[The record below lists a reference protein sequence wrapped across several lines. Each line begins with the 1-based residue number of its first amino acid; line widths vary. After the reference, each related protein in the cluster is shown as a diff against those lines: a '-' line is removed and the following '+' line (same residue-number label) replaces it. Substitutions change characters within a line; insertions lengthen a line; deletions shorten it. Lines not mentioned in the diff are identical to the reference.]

1 MTNEEIIEGLQSGKY
16 KIDSL
21 DVFAETGKDN
31 EYKDEVFAKTIKD
44 ALLKKKSAQFN
55 RHKIDKKKVK
65 AKEDIEVIRF
75 YFVLKAG
82 GKDDDR

>member
-1 MTNEEIIEGLQSGKY
+1 MTTQEILEGIESGKY
-16 KIDSL
+16 KIDYL
-21 DVFAETGKDN
+21 DVFAETGKYN
-31 EYKDEVFAKTIKD
+31 EYKDEVFAKVIKD
-44 ALLKKKSAQFN
+44 ALLERKSAQFD

-65 AKEDIEVIRF
+65 AEEDIEIIRF